1 MKYQFTFILIF
12 FMHFL
17 NAQDYEKLFYSENKD
32 RCFGLAQLN
41 ENLLV
46 FARNKNTGPQVVTS
60 IIEKNASLV
69 LYDTNSKTRIKEF
82 HIDENE
88 DVSFFRFLINDSIN
102 QNIIALG
109 GYFKNSSKY
118 LIVYRF
124 DYELNVLKKSTF
136 QLDYEAMVNA
146 LLNTDNNLVVLGM
159 RDNVISNKSFLFEC
173 SPELG
178 LINYQSLQNYNLYV
192 PSTLFLMNDKY
203 YVYDFTFRWH
213 VLNSDFSVDT
223 VFFAAKE
230 FKPIYKAYTLNNKTY
245 MGALHFSLKE
255 YVYSINTLNQ
265 QDTFYSKDF
274 SQYATSSNAGF
285 YSLDG
290 NKDGFLFFSN
300 TIGGGNPNNNTSV
313 SKNYISMHKI
323 DTLGNT
329 IWEYYIGGDSAT
341 YFSEHVLATK
351 DGGCLL
357 VFDRFN
363 LENEFG
369 NEDVYYIKFDKDG
382 NVEENFLENISDYT
396 PIKNL
401 PKPQAFL
408 IYPNPADENLNII
421 SSVIKDKYISIYS
434 NLGQHIQTKKL
445 SNSINLSD
453 LQQGN
458 YFYSIIN
465 EKQEKLQ
472 EGKFLKK

>member
-12 FMHFL
+12 FIHFL
-17 NAQDYEKLFYSENKD
+17 NAQNYEKLFYSENKD
-32 RCFGLAQLN
+32 RCSGVIQLT
-41 ENLLV
+41 ENRFV
-46 FARNKNTGPQVVTS
+46 FARNKNIGPQVANS
-60 IIEKNASLV
+60 IAEKNASLV
-69 LYDTNSKTRIKEF
+69 LYDTNSKTRVKEF
-82 HIDENE
+82 YIDEKD
-88 DVSFFRFLINDSIN
+88 DVAFFRFLLDDTINN
-102 QNIIALG
+102 NIIALG
-109 GYFKNSSKY
+109 QYN
-118 LIVYRF
+118 INNNRHVVVYRF
-124 DYELNVLKKSTF
+124 DYNLELLEKSIF

-146 LLNTDNNLVVLGM
+146 LLNSDNNLVVLGM
-159 RDNVISNKSFLFEC
+159 RDHITSNKSFLLEC

-178 LINYQSLQNYNLYV
+178 FINYQSLQNYNLYV
-192 PSTLFLMNDKY
+192 PSTLFLMNNQY

-213 VLNSDFSVDT
+213 VFNTSFSLDT
-223 VFFAAKE
+223 AFFAQKE
-230 FKPIYKAYTLNNKTY
+230 FKPIYKAFTFNNKTY
-245 MGALHFSLKE
+245 TGALHFSLNE
-255 YVYSINTLNQ
+255 YIYSINTQNQ

-274 SQYATSSNAGF
+274 SQYANSSYAGF

-290 NKDGFLFFSN
+290 NTDGFLFFSN
-300 TIGGGNPNNNTSV
+300 TLGAAQPDNNTYV
-313 SKNYISMHKI
+313 AKNYISMHKI

-363 LENEFG
+363 MENEFG

-382 NVEENFLENISDYT
+382 NVEDNFLENISDYT

-408 IYPNPADENLNII
+408 IYPNPVENNINII
-421 SSVIKDKYISIYS
+421 SSDIKDKNISIY
-434 NLGQHIQTKKL
+434 NILGQHIQTEKL
-445 SNSINLSD
+445 SNSINVSD
-453 LQQGN
+453 LTQGH
-458 YFYSIIN
+458 YFYVISN
-465 EKQEKLQ
+465 KNQEKLQ